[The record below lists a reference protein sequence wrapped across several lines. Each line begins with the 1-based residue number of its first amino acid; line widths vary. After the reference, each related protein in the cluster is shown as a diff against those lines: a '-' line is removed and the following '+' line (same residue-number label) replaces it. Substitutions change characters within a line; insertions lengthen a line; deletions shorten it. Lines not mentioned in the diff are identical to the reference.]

1 MNASI
6 REGASTDAAT
16 RAAPRRR
23 LAPNVVCLHMED
35 REPVVNARRRGR
47 YPRGVVSIKS
57 RPRLMPGDVCEMIGG
72 LPSNRGKLVRI
83 LELCGWLEGFPRG
96 DWIEV
101 RAVYGDLDTFNIEN
115 GEGAG
120 SSSTAVARAEN
131 LRRVHRLAW

>member
-1 MNASI
+1 
-6 REGASTDAAT
+6 
-16 RAAPRRR
+16 
-23 LAPNVVCLHMED
+23 
-35 REPVVNARRRGR
+35 
-47 YPRGVVSIKS
+47 
-57 RPRLMPGDVCEMIGG
+57 MIGG

-83 LELCGWLEGFPRG
+83 LELCDGSASFPRG
-96 DWIEV
+96 DWIV